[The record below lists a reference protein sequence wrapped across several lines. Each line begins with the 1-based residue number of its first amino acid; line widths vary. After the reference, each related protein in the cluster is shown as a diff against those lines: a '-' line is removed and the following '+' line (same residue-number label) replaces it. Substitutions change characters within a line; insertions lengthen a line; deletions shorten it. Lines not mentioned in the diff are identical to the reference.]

1 MSTTNVTPCT
11 CKYCGG
17 ERDPNASI
25 NGSFCSIECWYK
37 SRGDNITN
45 QIAIDHTHCSSC
57 FAKRKEI
64 DKPPEEFLSRIN
76 IENGFHSKEAI
87 VGFQYRTPNV
97 EREHGFTYCK
107 CGNIDHY
114 AAIGELRDIQ
124 LKDVL
129 TNLWSLLVRYYH
141 NDQFGDN
148 KPDKQ
153 VLFDT
158 LKESKMDFELAIGKS
173 VYGQE

>member
-1 MSTTNVTPCT
+1 MSTATQSVYVCEQ
-11 CKYCGG
+11 CG
-17 ERDPNASI
+17 ESFEPQTSI
-25 NGSFCSIECWYK
+25 KDSFCSIECWYK

-57 FAKRKEI
+57 FAKSKEI
-64 DKPPEEFLSRIN
+64 DKPPEAFLSRIN

-129 TNLWSLLVRYYH
+129 TNLWSLLVRYYKQ
-141 NDQFGDN
+141 DQFGDN
-148 KPDKQ
+148 KPDKD
-153 VLFDT
+153 VLFNT
-158 LKESKMDFELAIGKS
+158 LKASEMDFALAIGKA
-173 VYGQE
+173 VYGKD